1 MFNLDLLRKSWRTLC
16 GNQRGNIAILF
27 AATAIPLLLV
37 MGGAIDVARFARYK
51 ADLANTV
58 DAAALALGRQGQDY
72 TEAQATTFVED
83 YVAAL
88 QVGDDR
94 FSIEGFDVDKT
105 DNGYIVSAAGS
116 MQTVFLPL
124 GSMAKKGGAIMKMD
138 MNIVAE
144 VVHSSNRL
152 EVALVLDVTGSMN
165 CGNTLSSSC
174 TGNWSNPGSSS
185 RIVALRSAANILVN
199 MLMTQDMTDPNMVK
213 IGVVPFEGTVNI
225 GSTYAANPPWWVD
238 WNNQAQA
245 YWNGRNFG
253 KYNFST
259 GSACTTGLSCKYV
272 GHKWLFDQ
280 LAQANSSM
288 SWAGCVEM
296 RREPHDNLD
305 TTPDTAQPD
314 TLFVPFFW
322 PDEPD
327 RYATNQY
334 KTSPADTRYNNNYS
348 SSNSSWYNYTYH
360 NNYLNDKI
368 SPSAGSSRPAN
379 AQLHPLKYKYTNSSN
394 KADWHS
400 DQFSDA
406 TSFPYS
412 AGPNRGCPQAIVP
425 LTNQKSSITGLLN
438 NLIAY
443 PAMGTFIPNGLVWGW
458 HIVTPNE
465 PFTQGVAPGD
475 EYYDKTVKAIVLFTD
490 GDNSVTGAS
499 NHNSSYFSGYN
510 YVSQDR
516 LGTTSSASTATDDLD
531 AKTAALCANVKN
543 DGPENQKIRLYTV
556 TFGSLSSS
564 SLNLMRN
571 CATVDKGQ
579 PLHYHAPSTS
589 ELEDIFRQIGEDL
602 SEIHLAM

>member
-1 MFNLDLLRKSWRTLC
+1 MWLVGLIWKSWRALLAD
-16 GNQRGNIAILF
+16 GRGNIAILF
-27 AATAIPLLLV
+27 AAVSIPILLV
-37 MGGAIDVARFARYK
+37 MGGAVDVARFARYK
-51 ADLANTV
+51 VDLSNAV
-58 DAAALALGRQGQDY
+58 DAAALALARQGQEY
-72 TEAQATTFVED
+72 NEADATAFVEE
-83 YVAAL
+83 YVATL
-88 QVGDDR
+88 RDEDDQ
-94 FSIEGFDVDKT
+94 FSVEGFDVVKT
-105 DNGYIVSAAGS
+105 DNGYIVTAAGS
-116 MQTVFLPL
+116 MKTIFLPL
-124 GSMAKKGGAIMKMD
+124 GKMTDGGGAIMKMD

-199 MLMTQDMTDPNMVK
+199 MLMTQDVTDPDMVK

-259 GSACTTGLSCKYV
+259 GSTCSSGSSCKWV
-272 GHKWLFDQ
+272 GHKALFDQ
-280 LAQANSSM
+280 LTQADSSM

-296 RREPHDNLD
+296 RREPYDILD

-327 RYATNQY
+327 RYASNQY

-360 NNYLNDKI
+360 NNYLNDKT

-379 AQLHPLKYKYTNSSN
+379 AQLYLLKYKYTNSSN

-400 DQFSDA
+400 GQLSDA

-425 LTNQKSSITGLLN
+425 LTNQKSAITGLLN

-458 HIVTPNE
+458 HILTQNE

-475 EYYDKTVKAIVLFTD
+475 EYYDKTVKAIVLFSD

-499 NHNSSYFSGYN
+499 NHNDSYFSGYN
-510 YVSQDR
+510 YVSQGR
-516 LGTTSSASTATDDLD
+516 LGTTSSASTATDNLD

-564 SLNLMRN
+564 SLDLMRN